1 MIRNQ
6 SDFVMQF
13 IINHVTL
20 YQPVITIQK
29 KEPMIIET
37 IISYKY
43 FKGFF
48 FFFFGH
54 CIHQVK

>member
-48 FFFFGH
+48 FFFFWTLYSPG
-54 CIHQVK
+54 